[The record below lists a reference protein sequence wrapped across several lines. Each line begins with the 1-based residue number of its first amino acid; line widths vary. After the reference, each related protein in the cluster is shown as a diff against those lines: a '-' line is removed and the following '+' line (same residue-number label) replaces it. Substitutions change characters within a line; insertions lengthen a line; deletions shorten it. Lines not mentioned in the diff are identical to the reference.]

1 MLKFLNTYYSSLKGN
16 LEQMT
21 KYIVILDSFDDLED
35 IGDKDDDVI
44 NVNVSIETNGNEDQT
59 SRIGPYTLDVTI
71 DII

>member
-1 MLKFLNTYYSSLKGN
+1 
-16 LEQMT
+16 MT